1 MPEAPLKLY
10 INILLV
16 CNKYRGPLVNLDKLR
31 CYCQFSKYIYHEL
44 QLTQSRHR
52 HIYITCHVVHMIKL
66 KYMMFAIAGKRLN
79 QIGVNS

>member
-31 CYCQFSKYIYHEL
+31 CYCPYSKYIYHEL
-44 QLTQSRHR
+44 QLTQSRHID
-52 HIYITCHVVHMIKL
+52 IYV
-66 KYMMFAIAGKRLN
+66 
-79 QIGVNS
+79 